1 MVKSIIVNNRVES
14 PILLPPREDGVL
26 LKTCARTELYWGD
39 GDVPADTARHLFRV
53 AAGLDSPLLGEQA
66 ILGQVKQSYFEA
78 KKRGKLSSSINKLFQ
93 TASYVGHRVRTETG
107 IARGAVSYSQVTVDI
122 LCHELPDLGNKVVSI
137 IGVNELTESLLNFL
151 NARGATNI
159 LLANRSF
166 DKAEE
171 MAHRYNNV
179 EAFSLGEKQELFSLS
194 DVVISATS
202 APHTIIKSTDLPTGK
217 FQLLFDLANP
227 QDIESDVATLEDKRV
242 FNLRQIE
249 TLAQQNLQKRT
260 LEVCK
265 CEAIIEEEIE
275 NLQHWQEY
283 RKKLVG

>member
-1 MVKSIIVNNRVES
+1 MVNSIIVNNRSES
-14 PILLPPREDGVL
+14 PILLAPREDGVL

-39 GDVPADTARHLFRV
+39 GDVPADIARHLFRV
-53 AAGLDSPLLGEQA
+53 AAGLESPLLGEGA
-66 ILGQVKQSYFEA
+66 ILGQIKQSYFEA
-78 KKRGKLSSSINKLFQ
+78 KKTGKLPSSINKLFQ

-137 IGVNELTESLLNFL
+137 IGVNELTESVLNFL
-151 NARGATNI
+151 IARGATNI

-171 MAHRYNNV
+171 IAHKYNNV
-179 EAFSLGEKQELFSLS
+179 EAFQLSEKQELFSLS

-202 APHTIIKSTDLPTGK
+202 APHTIIKSSDLPTGK
-217 FQLLFDLANP
+217 SQLLFDLANP
-227 QDIESDVATLEDKRV
+227 QDIESDVATLEGKRV
-242 FNLRQIE
+242 FNLQHIE
-249 TLAQQNLQKRT
+249 SLAQQNLQKRA
-260 LEVCK
+260 LEVSK

-283 RKKLVG
+283 RKKMVG

>member
-1 MVKSIIVNNRVES
+1 MVNSIIVNNRAES
-14 PILLPPREDGVL
+14 PIFIASREDGVL

-39 GDVPADTARHLFRV
+39 GDVPADVARHLFRV
-53 AAGLDSPLLGEQA
+53 AAGLESPLLGEQA
-66 ILGQVKQSYFEA
+66 ILGQIKQSYFEA
-78 KKRGKLSSSINKLFQ
+78 RKSGKLSSAINKLFQ

-122 LCHELPDLGNKVVSI
+122 LCNELPDLGNKVVSV
-137 IGVNELTESLLNFL
+137 IGVNELTESILNFL
-151 NARGATNI
+151 IARGATNI
-159 LLANRSF
+159 LLANRSL

-171 MAHRYNNV
+171 IAHKYDNV
-179 EAFSLGEKQELFSLS
+179 EAFSLSEKQELFTLS

-202 APHTIIKSTDLPTGK
+202 APHTIIKSADLPTGK
-217 FQLLFDLANP
+217 SQLLFDLANP
-227 QDIESDVATLEDKRV
+227 QDIESDVATLEGKRV
-242 FNLRQIE
+242 FNLQQIE
-249 TLAQQNLQKRT
+249 SLAQQNLQKRA
-260 LEVCK
+260 LEVSK

>member
-1 MVKSIIVNNRVES
+1 MVNSIIVNNRSES
-14 PILLPPREDGVL
+14 PILLAPREDGVL

-39 GDVPADTARHLFRV
+39 GDVPADIARHLFRV
-53 AAGLDSPLLGEQA
+53 AAGLESPLLGEGA
-66 ILGQVKQSYFEA
+66 ILGQIKQSYFEA
-78 KKRGKLSSSINKLFQ
+78 KKTGKLPSSINKLFQ

-137 IGVNELTESLLNFL
+137 IGVNELTESVLNFL
-151 NARGATNI
+151 IARGATNI

-171 MAHRYNNV
+171 IAHKYNNV
-179 EAFSLGEKQELFSLS
+179 EAFSLSEKQELFTLS

-217 FQLLFDLANP
+217 SQLLFDLANP
-227 QDIESDVATLEDKRV
+227 QDIESDVATLEGKRV
-242 FNLRQIE
+242 FNLQQIE
-249 TLAQQNLQKRT
+249 SLAQQNLQKRA
-260 LEVCK
+260 LEVSK
-265 CEAIIEEEIE
+265 CETIIEEEIE

>member
-1 MVKSIIVNNRVES
+1 MVNSIIVNNRSES
-14 PILLPPREDGVL
+14 PILLAPREDGVL

-39 GDVPADTARHLFRV
+39 GDVPADIARHLFRV
-53 AAGLDSPLLGEQA
+53 AAGLESPLLGEGA
-66 ILGQVKQSYFEA
+66 ILGQIKQSYFEA
-78 KKRGKLSSSINKLFQ
+78 KKTGKLPSSINKLFQ

-122 LCHELPDLGNKVVSI
+122 LCHELPDLGNKVVTI
-137 IGVNELTESLLNFL
+137 IGVNELTESVLNFL
-151 NARGATNI
+151 IARGATNI

-171 MAHRYNNV
+171 IAHKYNNV
-179 EAFSLGEKQELFSLS
+179 EAFSLSEKQDLFSLS
-194 DVVISATS
+194 DVIISATS
-202 APHTIIKSTDLPTGK
+202 APHTIIKSTDLPSGK
-217 FQLLFDLANP
+217 PQLLFDLANP
-227 QDIESDVATLEDKRV
+227 QDIESDVVTLEGKRV
-242 FNLRQIE
+242 FNLQQIE
-249 TLAQQNLQKRT
+249 SLAQQNLQKRA
-260 LEVCK
+260 LEVSK

>member
-1 MVKSIIVNNRVES
+1 MVNSIIVNNRSES
-14 PILLPPREDGVL
+14 PILLAPREDGVL

-39 GDVPADTARHLFRV
+39 GDVPADIARHLFRV
-53 AAGLDSPLLGEQA
+53 AAGLESPLLGEGA
-66 ILGQVKQSYFEA
+66 ILGQIKQSYFEA
-78 KKRGKLSSSINKLFQ
+78 KKTGKLPSSINKLFQ

-137 IGVNELTESLLNFL
+137 IGVNELTESVLNFL
-151 NARGATNI
+151 IARGATNI

-171 MAHRYNNV
+171 IAHKYNNV
-179 EAFSLGEKQELFSLS
+179 EAFSLSEKQELFSLS

-202 APHTIIKSTDLPTGK
+202 APHTIIKSADLPTGK
-217 FQLLFDLANP
+217 SQLLFDLANP
-227 QDIESDVATLEDKRV
+227 QDIESDVATLEGKRV
-242 FNLRQIE
+242 FNLQQIE
-249 TLAQQNLQKRT
+249 SLAQQNLQKRA
-260 LEVCK
+260 LEVSK

-283 RKKLVG
+283 RKKMVG

>member
-1 MVKSIIVNNRVES
+1 MVNSIIVNNRSES
-14 PILLPPREDGVL
+14 PILLAPREDGVL
-26 LKTCARTELYWGD
+26 LKTCTRTELYWGD
-39 GDVPADTARHLFRV
+39 GDVPADIARHLFRV
-53 AAGLDSPLLGEQA
+53 AAGLESPLLGEGA
-66 ILGQVKQSYFEA
+66 ILGQIKQSYFEA
-78 KKRGKLSSSINKLFQ
+78 KKTGKLPSSINKLFQ

-137 IGVNELTESLLNFL
+137 IGVNELTESVLNFL
-151 NARGATNI
+151 IARGATNI

-171 MAHRYNNV
+171 IAHKYNNV
-179 EAFSLGEKQELFSLS
+179 EAFSLSGKQELFSLS

-217 FQLLFDLANP
+217 SQLLFDLANP
-227 QDIESDVATLEDKRV
+227 QDIESDVATLEGKRV
-242 FNLRQIE
+242 FNLQQIE
-249 TLAQQNLQKRT
+249 SLAQQNLQKRA
-260 LEVCK
+260 LEVSK

>member
-1 MVKSIIVNNRVES
+1 MVNSIIVNNRSES
-14 PILLPPREDGVL
+14 SILLAPREDGVL

-39 GDVPADTARHLFRV
+39 GDVPADVARHLFRV
-53 AAGLDSPLLGEQA
+53 AAGLESPLLGEGA
-66 ILGQVKQSYFEA
+66 ILGQIKQSYFEA
-78 KKRGKLSSSINKLFQ
+78 KKTGKLPSSINKLFQ

-137 IGVNELTESLLNFL
+137 IGVNELTESVLNFL
-151 NARGATNI
+151 IARGATNI

-171 MAHRYNNV
+171 IAHKYNNV
-179 EAFSLGEKQELFSLS
+179 EAFSLSEKQELFSLS

-217 FQLLFDLANP
+217 SQLLFDLANP
-227 QDIESDVATLEDKRV
+227 QDIESDVATLEGKRV
-242 FNLRQIE
+242 FNLQQIE
-249 TLAQQNLQKRT
+249 SLAQQNLQKRA
-260 LEVCK
+260 LEVSK

>member
-1 MVKSIIVNNRVES
+1 MVNSIIVNNRSES
-14 PILLPPREDGVL
+14 PILLAPREDGVL

-39 GDVPADTARHLFRV
+39 GDVPADIARHLFRV
-53 AAGLDSPLLGEQA
+53 AAGLESPLLGEGA
-66 ILGQVKQSYFEA
+66 ILGQIKQSYFEA
-78 KKRGKLSSSINKLFQ
+78 KKTGKLLSSINKLFQ

-137 IGVNELTESLLNFL
+137 IGVNELTESVLNFL
-151 NARGATNI
+151 IARGATNI

-171 MAHRYNNV
+171 IAHKYNNV
-179 EAFSLGEKQELFSLS
+179 EAFSLSEKQELFTLS

-202 APHTIIKSTDLPTGK
+202 APHTIIKSSDLPTGK

-227 QDIESDVATLEDKRV
+227 QDIESDVATLEGKRV
-242 FNLRQIE
+242 FNLQQIE
-249 TLAQQNLQKRT
+249 SLAQQNLQKRA
-260 LEVCK
+260 LEVSK

>member
-1 MVKSIIVNNRVES
+1 MVNSIIVNNRSES
-14 PILLPPREDGVL
+14 PILLAPREDGVL

-39 GDVPADTARHLFRV
+39 GDVPADIARHLFRV
-53 AAGLDSPLLGEQA
+53 AAGLESPLLGEGA
-66 ILGQVKQSYFEA
+66 ILGQIKQSYFEA
-78 KKRGKLSSSINKLFQ
+78 KKTGKLPSSINKLFQ

-137 IGVNELTESLLNFL
+137 IGVNELTESVLNFL
-151 NARGATNI
+151 IARGATNI

-171 MAHRYNNV
+171 IAHKYNNV
-179 EAFSLGEKQELFSLS
+179 EAFSLSEKQKLFSLS

-202 APHTIIKSTDLPTGK
+202 APHTIIKSADLPTGK
-217 FQLLFDLANP
+217 SQLLFDLANP
-227 QDIESDVATLEDKRV
+227 QDIESDVATLEGKRV
-242 FNLRQIE
+242 FNLQQIE
-249 TLAQQNLQKRT
+249 SLAQQNLQKRA
-260 LEVCK
+260 LEVSK

-283 RKKLVG
+283 RKKMVG